1 MTSSNSPLVVSCPT
15 CKKSVA
21 WLPEQRFKPFC
32 CERCQLIDLGEWAME
47 EKRIAGESIL
57 LDSALDETDFFQ

>member
-1 MTSSNSPLVVSCPT
+1 MTSSSPPLVVSCPT
-15 CKKSVA
+15 CKKSVV